1 MIDQTENLENI
12 SNYFDDIGNNKFFM
26 KEQLTDLSKVERI
39 KINFNYCHICI
50 SKKGGL
56 IAICKKKGFLDMQRG
71 AILNKCIVVMFQDGK
86 RRYHIPIDWDYNKR
100 YIVCL
105 DFTQKDDLYG
115 ILNDGGIFK
124 FNYNER
130 KHKEILS
137 SQRLK
142 EEGIV
147 KAKFFEKGFIAYTKF
162 DNFYHIK
169 DIKNPVALLI
179 CSFSG
184 LIKFSPNVEFIGIP
198 SNYSASKNNE
208 FLITNE
214 INKDGVLQVVQ
225 SEEGQNVK
233 FKILDENYSEILG
246 AGLILKEKP
255 QKLFLPNTIGSGSG
269 SGNDKDKKKDKKN
282 KKEKDQ
288 KNIPPPPKDE
298 ECTASQPII
307 GKISAIAI
315 SPSKSKIAFYNK
327 ERKIAYLMLANFS
340 ENYKE
345 IYFNIDKGEYPEN
358 ENKEIYDALNYEEGC
373 QFLFCGEDT
382 LALSRQR
389 YIIISNTDFEKPFLY
404 LIYEGGES
412 DIKHGTM
419 FSKCI
424 SESDGL
430 RYLTNEGV
438 FLISKVP
445 EVLFD
450 ISHPFSVSPSK
461 KLVQIYKNTLLRKYN
476 SDKDIRSLG
485 KMLPGAIMNLQL
497 ASANIYW
504 TEIENKE
511 FRKEIQLFT
520 LKAAQYAKKFVNKD
534 DFNYD
539 KFNEVC
545 KDMRIVNNMRN
556 DPDYPVF
563 ITYREYQD
571 SNEKEIINRLI
582 KYNNFQLAAD
592 ISKFLDIGIKKV
604 LHKYVIS
611 IMKTEIDN
619 IENTFDKL
627 GTESKIEDTSKI
639 NSDDITQKYK
649 MLFFHLEKVPGISY
663 IKLAKKAA
671 KLKGEKLA
679 RYLLEQEKSSLIK
692 IPQLLELKGKKD
704 EDKKYEEAIHIAFK
718 TYDFNAV
725 VKVLH
730 KIIKEGNIKM
740 LSNPNLQK
748 YFPKIILY
756 LKKYNKNHLIEF
768 LKNTKNYTL
777 LFYIELA
784 DFLDSSTLSD
794 RTNKIKECKTALKKI
809 DNDPN
814 FDSKFMKKYL
824 EKLEN
829 GIEFR
834 KVCQDKEK
842 TIIHYSEI
850 RPFSVSIYECYKSGY
865 MKGKANFIEPQNK
878 HFDYSSK
885 KMNLLKLRSYL
896 ELKRPDAIDSQL
908 AKTSLK
914 KMGLTP
920 MHLGE
925 MYYDYKYYDK
935 ATEYLMQ
942 VKDPFYF
949 SYVVDILKSMEKY
962 KEALEV
968 IISSK
973 DNENKAIMVEEII
986 RKQPRLQTY
995 VNELCEKYKVSLQ

>member
-12 SNYFDDIGNNKFFM
+12 SNYFDEIGKDQYFM
-26 KEQLTDLSKVERI
+26 KEQLTDLSKVEKI
-39 KINFNYCHICI
+39 KINFNYCQICI

-56 IAICKKKGFLDMQRG
+56 MAICKKKGFLDMQRG
-71 AILNKCIVVMFQDGK
+71 AILNKFIVVMFQDGK
-86 RRYHIPIDWDYNKR
+86 RRHYIPIDWDYNNR
-100 YIVCL
+100 YIICL
-105 DFTQKDDLYG
+105 DFTPKDDLYG

-130 KHKEILS
+130 KYKEILT
-137 SQRLK
+137 SQKLK

-179 CSFSG
+179 CCFSG
-184 LIKFSPNVEFIGIP
+184 LINFSPNVEFIGIP
-198 SNYSASKNNE
+198 SDYSASKNNE

-214 INKDGVLQVVQ
+214 INKDGVLQIVQ
-225 SEEGQNVK
+225 NEEGQNVK

-255 QKLFLPNTIGSGSG
+255 QKLFLPNTFGSG
-269 SGNDKDKKKDKKN
+269 SGNDKDKKNVKKH
-282 KKEKDQ
+282 KKEKDH
-288 KNIPPPPKDE
+288 KNIPQPPKDE

-327 ERKIAYLMLANFS
+327 ERKTAYLMPANFGD
-340 ENYKE
+340 NYQE
-345 IYFNIDKGEYPEN
+345 IHFNIDKDEYPEN

-389 YIIISNTDFEKPFLY
+389 YIIISNTKIEKPFLY

-412 DIKHGTM
+412 DIKYGTM

-438 FLISKVP
+438 FLISEVP
-445 EVLFD
+445 QELFD
-450 ISHPFSVSPSK
+450 ISHPFSDSPSK
-461 KLVQIYKNTLLRKYN
+461 KLVYIYKNTLLRKFN

-485 KMLPGAIMNLQL
+485 KLLPRAILSLQL

-504 TEIENKE
+504 TETENKE
-511 FRKEIQLFT
+511 SRKEVQLFT
-520 LKAAQYAKKFVNKD
+520 LKAAQYAKKFTNKD

-539 KFNEVC
+539 KFNIVC
-545 KDMRIVNNMRN
+545 KDMRIVNNIRN

-563 ITYREYQD
+563 ITYREYIELD
-571 SNEKEIINRLI
+571 EKEIINRLI

-592 ISKFLDIGIKKV
+592 ISKFLGIGIKKV

-611 IMKTEIDN
+611 IMKKEIDN
-619 IENTFDKL
+619 IENTFGKL
-627 GTESKIEDTSKI
+627 GTESSSKI
-639 NSDDITQKYK
+639 NNDNIEEKYK

-704 EDKKYEEAIHIAFK
+704 EDKKYEEAIHLAFK

-756 LKKYNKNHLIEF
+756 LKKYNKDHLIEF
-768 LKNTKNYTL
+768 LKNTKNYTV
-777 LFYIELA
+777 LFYLKFEE
-784 DFLDSSTLSD
+784 FLDSSTLSD
-794 RTNKIKECKTALKKI
+794 RTNKLKECKTALKKI

-829 GIEFR
+829 GIEF
-834 KVCQDKEK
+834 KKECQDKEK

-850 RPFSVSIYECYKSGY
+850 RPYSVSIYDCYKSGY

-942 VKDPFYF
+942 VKDPYYF

-968 IISSK
+968 IISCK
-973 DNENKAIMVEEII
+973 ENENKAIMVEDII